1 MEILIDQQSI
11 EMDTS
16 GVNNLEEILAKIM
29 AEDVTPGSTIT
40 TVKLNGTVYSEKTPH
55 DAVGVAIS
63 DIKTLEINTMGEE
76 EIAWRFLENGV
87 RQLDLLIQGAE
98 KVSELFRIADEAEA
112 NEHYAQLLES
122 LRLFLHIVD
131 QVKGILNLDLSAIA
145 FENDTVEQRFEKLSE
160 VINEML
166 KVQEEKDWIML
177 ADLIEYELMPL
188 LEEWKSI
195 VPVLKQ

>member
-1 MEILIDQQSI
+1 MEILIDNQSI

-16 GVNNLEEILAKIM
+16 GVNNLEEVLVKIM
-29 AEDVTPGSTIT
+29 TEDVKPGSTIT

-87 RQLDLLIQGAE
+87 RQLDLLIQAAE

-122 LRLFLHIVD
+122 LRLFLHVVD
-131 QVKGILNLDLSAIA
+131 QVKEILNLDLSAIA

-166 KVQEEKDWIML
+166 KVQEEEDWIML